1 MADDSTIW
9 KKPVTLDWLESFSND
24 SMVSHIGIT
33 FTEIGPDFL
42 VATMPVDDRT
52 RQPIGLLH
60 GGASVA
66 LAETIASTAA
76 YCSVGEDFFTVGIE
90 INANHV
96 RKVESGVVTGT
107 SRPVHLGSTTQ
118 VWETHIK
125 DETGRLVCISRM
137 TLSVLR
143 HRSL

>member
-1 MADDSTIW
+1 MADQSSIW
-9 KKPVTLDWLESFSND
+9 QKPISLEWLKSFCD
-24 SMVSHIGIT
+24 ESMVSHIGIT
-33 FTEIGPDFL
+33 FTDFGPNYL

-76 YCSVGEDFFTVGIE
+76 YCSVGEDHFTVGIE

-96 RKVESGVVTGT
+96 RKVESGIVTGIA
-107 SRPVHLGSTTQ
+107 RPVHLGSTTH
-118 VWETHIK
+118 VWETHIT
-125 DETGRLVCISRM
+125 DEADRLICISRM
-137 TLSVLR
+137 TLSVL
-143 HRSL
+143 